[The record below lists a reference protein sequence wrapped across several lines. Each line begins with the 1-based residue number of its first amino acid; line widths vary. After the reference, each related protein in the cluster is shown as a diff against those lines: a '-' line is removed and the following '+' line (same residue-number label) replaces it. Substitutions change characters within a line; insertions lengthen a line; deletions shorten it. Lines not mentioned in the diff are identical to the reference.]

1 MDERLLKE
9 KKTSMF
15 YRATLRTYSAV
26 LLQQVVRSNDAISG
40 SIKSR
45 MATIRHL
52 GIFERPYLRNGQL
65 SDPLIFSSMVRF
77 SGSADGTIFGSIKP
91 KMAAMIWHMT
101 WQKISTRAE
110 PSDVCLLPN
119 YFCPCCAYQS
129 RAETS
134 ITSWWRNV
142 QRANRPG
149 AKHLGCETSS

>member
-91 KMAAMIWHMT
+91 KMAAMI
-101 WQKISTRAE
+101 
-110 PSDVCLLPN
+110 
-119 YFCPCCAYQS
+119 
-129 RAETS
+129 
-134 ITSWWRNV
+134 
-142 QRANRPG
+142 
-149 AKHLGCETSS
+149 